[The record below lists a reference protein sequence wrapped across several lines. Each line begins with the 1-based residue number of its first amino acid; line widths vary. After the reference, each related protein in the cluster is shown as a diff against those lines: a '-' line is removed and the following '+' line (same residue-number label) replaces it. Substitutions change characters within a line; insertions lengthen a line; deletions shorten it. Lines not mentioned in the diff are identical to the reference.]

1 MSRTISNCVRGISE
15 NRREKTKKKPE
26 PKEEIADPQ
35 AVFKSIFDNETNQK
49 LISELSGN
57 ASTPIPR
64 NMLDAYLKHYIPE
77 KDLAITARKAKENP
91 QAFCEKIAEFIAKE
105 NMPEEPPFGQ
115 PEDKADEL
123 FNKL

>member
-1 MSRTISNCVRGISE
+1 M
-15 NRREKTKKKPE
+15 
-26 PKEEIADPQ
+26 
-35 AVFKSIFDNETNQK
+35 VFKSIFDNETNQK

-64 NMLDAYLKHYIPE
+64 NTLDAYLKQYIPE